1 MVEFSVRR
9 PISILMLAIGI
20 VVMGIIS
27 FRGIPVELM
36 PKMDI
41 PEVTIITKL
50 SGASAVEV
58 ETQVTTPLERSLAT
72 TPGLKAMRSSSTSG
86 RSEIF
91 ISFTSDIPFM
101 EILNQVKDRID
112 SASLPEG
119 VSRPR
124 IQRDQSREM
133 PLLSAVI
140 SIDKKEQLLTIDE
153 LVRNLE
159 KIDGV
164 AIVSL
169 LGAQRSEI
177 SIQLLPEKLLAYQI
191 NAEQIKQT
199 IQESQKSY
207 SAGSIVIDGRLLNLR
222 LGTVVSNLDELR
234 KIIIKQESQK
244 LVRLEDVAVVQI
256 KEREPENRVSYKNKR
271 SLLIEVRK
279 EATANAVI
287 VGQETAEI
295 LSQELK
301 TKKISFE
308 ILNNQATEIS
318 RAISEVKDA
327 AISGGG
333 LTAVMIY
340 FLLQSF
346 SATIVVLTSIPL
358 SLLICMICM
367 MLTGMSFNTMS
378 LIGMALGIGMIVDS
392 AIVVLDNINFYRARL
407 DDPNEAA
414 LWGVKKV
421 LGQVVISTLCT
432 MTVFAPLI
440 FAPGM
445 IGGIFKDVSLV
456 IIFSLSASIFM
467 AIMIIPPL
475 TVAIDHFRPT
485 LPSLASPVA
494 PKLPES
500 KLSRYF
506 WLFKVS
512 FYRLYFSFWSFKQLV
527 NHFIHRIWIKYL
539 ALVIVF
545 FRARIPLALRF
556 FDKLMLW
563 MEGIYESQI
572 FNKIRHT
579 RRFIGLTVALL
590 FTCLVLFLNLGSEF
604 FPEERAGN
612 LSAKLQFSSSMPAS
626 QISLELDRIEK
637 KIIDEKIG
645 SPTSILGI
653 EGENVAKI
661 ILTGIPKSYDVS
673 ALRLQNILLDTPD
686 LIYTIDKK
694 SIVSQ
699 SRPIQ
704 VEVYGDQL
712 EDLERNGLLVL
723 NILKSVKEIKNP
735 TTDIKQKIPEIKVLF
750 DRVRLSK
757 SQTDISDYVTP
768 LKSMLSHTPAGVMEI
783 NGETLPISLS
793 KQDKYLSTES
803 SIKYF
808 GIWAK
813 NKMSYIEDVASL
825 ELNLSM
831 PVVRHQEKKRMMLI
845 EADLNGVDLA
855 KAGQAISGTLSK
867 HPLVKN
873 VTWKIGGAEAERA
886 DVQTKMIFLVL
897 ISLLLIYVLMASQ
910 FENLVQPLI
919 IMLAIPLCLIGT
931 AIMLWIFG
939 INVSAIVLVGIII
952 LAGSCVGTS
961 IIMIDSINQN
971 LASGMNV
978 MDGILIAS
986 KNRMRAVLL
995 TQGTSV
1001 VGLLPLLFSTQEG
1014 AALQKSLSVT
1024 IIGGLTSSTILT
1036 MLLIPAIYYHMKI
1049 KELERV
1055 NVS

>member
-20 VVMGIIS
+20 VVMGLIS
-27 FRGIPVELM
+27 FKGIPVELM
-36 PKMDI
+36 PKIDI
-41 PEVTIITKL
+41 PEVTVITKL
-50 SGASAVEV
+50 PGASAVEV

-72 TPGLKAMRSSSTSG
+72 TPGLKTMRSSSTSG

-91 ISFTSDIPFM
+91 ISFTSDISFM
-101 EILNQVKDRID
+101 EILNQVKDRLD
-112 SASLPEG
+112 SASLPDG

-124 IQRDQSREM
+124 IQRDQSRET

-140 SIDKKEQLLTIDE
+140 SIDKKEQLLSIDE
-153 LVRNLE
+153 LVRDLE

-169 LGAQRSEI
+169 LGAERSEI

-191 NAEQIKQT
+191 NADQIKQT

-222 LGTVVSNLDELR
+222 LGTVISNLDELR
-234 KIIIKQESQK
+234 RIIIKQESQK
-244 LVRLEDVAVVQI
+244 LIRLEDVAIVQI
-256 KEREPENRVSYKNKR
+256 KDREPENRVSYKNKK

-287 VGQETAEI
+287 VGQEVAEQM
-295 LSQELK
+295 SHGLK

-392 AIVVLDNINFYRARL
+392 AIVVLDNINYYRARL

-432 MTVFAPLI
+432 MMVFAPLI

-456 IIFSLSASIFM
+456 IIFSLSASIIM

-475 TVAIDHFRPT
+475 TVAIDHFTPIF
-485 LPSLASPVA
+485 PSLSHPVS
-494 PKLPES
+494 PKLPETRNA
-500 KLSRYF
+500 RYL
-506 WLFKVS
+506 WLLKVY
-512 FYRLYFSFWSFKQLV
+512 FYRFYFSFWSFTQIMKR
-527 NHFIHRIWIKYL
+527 FISRAWMNSV
-539 ALVIVF
+539 ALLIGF
-545 FRARIPLALRF
+545 FRLRVPLALRL
-556 FDKLMLW
+556 FDKFMLW
-563 MEGIYESQI
+563 MERIYENQI
-572 FNKIRHT
+572 FNKIHNT
-579 RRFIGLTVALL
+579 KRFIGSTIAVL
-590 FTCLVLFLNLGSEF
+590 FISLILFLNLGSEF

-612 LSAKLQFSSSMPAS
+612 LSAKLQFSSSMPSS
-626 QISLELDRIEK
+626 QITLELDKIEK
-637 KIIDEKIG
+637 KIVEENIG
-645 SPTSILGI
+645 SPTSLLGVD
-653 EGENVAKI
+653 GENIAKI
-661 ILTGIPKSYDVS
+661 ILTRIPKSYDVS
-673 ALRLQNILLDTPD
+673 ALKLQKILLDIPD
-686 LIYTIDKK
+686 LVYTIDKK

-712 EDLERNGLLVL
+712 EDLEKNGLLVL
-723 NILKSVKEIKNP
+723 NELKSVKEIKNP
-735 TTDIKQKIPEIKVLF
+735 TTDIKQKIPEVKVVF

-757 SQTDISDYVTP
+757 SQTEISDYVTP
-768 LKSMLSHTPAGVMEI
+768 LKSMLSHTPSGVMEI
-783 NGETLPISLS
+783 DGETLPISLS

-803 SIKYF
+803 SVKYF
-808 GIWAK
+808 GVWSK
-813 NKMSYIEDVASL
+813 NKLSYLEDVASL
-825 ELNLSM
+825 EVNLSM

-855 KAGQAISGTLSK
+855 KAAQAISGTLSRN
-867 HPLVKN
+867 PSIKN
-873 VTWKIGGAEAERA
+873 ITWKLGGAEAERA
-886 DVQTKMIFLVL
+886 DVQSKMIFLVL
-897 ISLLLIYVLMASQ
+897 ISLLLIYFLMASQ
-910 FENLVQPLI
+910 FENLIQPLI

-978 MDGILIAS
+978 MDGILIAA

-1001 VGLLPLLFSTQEG
+1001 VGLMPLLFSTQEG

-1049 KELERV
+1049 KEMEKA